1 MREGYWCVCKPCYTF
16 DKTLFLSPSSPQLS
30 DILKATNSWDFVG
43 SPMLIFLLSIPNVEL
58 KKKISG
64 YNVSFHSSVFFSV
77 SGPLPFSL
85 SFYGFMPLKK
95 FTYSHFRAKS
105 VCSTLNTHLPQIFQL
120 CYYILLQA
128 ISIQLSQFCSKFII
142 QDYTDIR
149 HHWRKWIEFSFI
161 CFCYSTNK
169 KKWTQMTS
177 CFSYNVL
184 CLYFCC

>member
-1 MREGYWCVCKPCYTF
+1 MW
-16 DKTLFLSPSSPQLS
+16 
-30 DILKATNSWDFVG
+30 NW
-43 SPMLIFLLSIPNVEL
+43 
-58 KKKISG
+58 KKKSQV
-64 YNVSFHSSVFFSV
+64 YNVSFHSSIFFSV

-105 VCSTLNTHLPQIFQL
+105 LCSTLNTHLPQIFQL

-161 CFCYSTNK
+161 GFCYSTNK